1 MSPGADTLI
10 QGALASRNLPA
21 LFAALPL
28 LRDLDPQQLR
38 DISSDIEWFSLPGG
52 ATLFEAGQPA
62 DGLYAVVNG
71 ALGIYL
77 NRANGATQYAGQVC
91 GGETIGELEV
101 ISDQPRTATVIALR
115 DSEVARLSNK
125 SFELL
130 LEKNPQSMRQ
140 IARIMAQ
147 RIDAL
152 QRTGRQTRALPKT
165 FAVVPHGPDVDARAF
180 ATQLLECLRGVGR
193 AELVMFERGRE
204 QTSHYF
210 HRLERANDYVVYVT
224 DARPTN
230 WSKLCLRQA
239 DSLLL
244 LANLGDEPRPW
255 AALAGNQENSPSPQS
270 QELVL
275 LQPSFGAVTRCGEW
289 LDAQVCRRHHLVRDR
304 SDVARIA
311 RLVSG
316 RGVGLVL
323 SGGGAR
329 GFAHIGVLRAL
340 QEAGLAIDAI
350 GGTSIGAIVG
360 AGWAAGWD
368 YPQMV
373 QRIRRAFVDTNP
385 LNDYTLPF
393 VSLVSGRKVSRLLRQ
408 AYGDIEIEDLRL
420 PFYCV
425 SANLTSGQP
434 SVHRRGLL
442 WYWLRASA
450 AIPGVLPPVCRHQ
463 QVYVDGATINS
474 LPVDVMQDVMSGTI
488 IGVDV
493 STDRAFATDA
503 DSVDVPGAWN
513 FLAWLKGRRSRIS
526 MMKILLRAGMIN
538 STATSIGQRQ
548 QTDLL
553 LQPPLA
559 SIDLLDWRAFERVV
573 DIGYRHAVEAIE
585 QYRSQ
590 IAGTTSHAAG
600 AAQGSAGVT
609 ASAAPP

>member
-1 MSPGADTLI
+1 MSPGTDTII

-28 LRDLDPQQLR
+28 LRDLDAQQLR
-38 DISSDIEWFSLPGG
+38 DISSEIEWFSLPGG

-62 DGLYAVVNG
+62 DGMYAVVNG

-77 NRANGATQYAGQVC
+77 SRTNGGVQYAGQVC
-91 GGETIGELEV
+91 GGETVGEVEV
-101 ISDQPRTATVIALR
+101 ISDQPRTATVVALR
-115 DSEVARLSNK
+115 DSEVARLSNR

-140 IARIMAQ
+140 IARILAQ

-152 QRTGRQTRALPKT
+152 QRTGRQTREIPKT
-165 FAVVPHGPDVDARAF
+165 LAIVPNGPDVNAVEFGA
-180 ATQLLECLRGVGR
+180 QLVECLRGAGR
-193 AELVMFERGRE
+193 AELVLMERAQE
-204 QTSHYF
+204 QTSHWF
-210 HRLERANDYVVYVT
+210 HRLERANDFVVYVT
-224 DARPTN
+224 QARPTN
-230 WSKLCLRQA
+230 WTKLCLRQA

-244 LANLGDEPRPW
+244 LARLREEPRSW
-255 AALAGNQENSPSPQS
+255 SALSGNQEQA
-270 QELVL
+270 QTCELVL
-275 LQPSFGAVTRCGEW
+275 LHEGRDPVGRCGDW
-289 LDAQVCRRHHLVRDR
+289 LDTQSCRRHHLVRDR
-304 SDVARIA
+304 SDIARLA

-316 RGVGLVL
+316 RATGLVL

-340 QEAGLAIDAI
+340 KEAGLTVDAI
-350 GGTSIGAIVG
+350 GGSSIGAIIG

-368 YPQMV
+368 YQEMV
-373 QRIRRAFVDTNP
+373 QRMRRAFVDTNP
-385 LNDYTLPF
+385 LSDYTLPL

-408 AYGDIEIEDLRL
+408 EYGNVEIEDLRL
-420 PFYCV
+420 PYYCV
-425 SANLTSGQP
+425 SANLTSGQV

-450 AIPGVLPPVCRHQ
+450 AIPGVLPPVCRQQ

-474 LPVDVMQDVMSGTI
+474 LPVDVMQDVLTGTI

-493 STDRAFATDA
+493 AADRAFATDA
-503 DSVDVPGAWN
+503 DSTDVPGPWN
-513 FLAWLKGRRSRIS
+513 LLAWLRGRRSRINI
-526 MMKILLRAGMIN
+526 MKILLRAGMIN
-538 STATSIGQRQ
+538 SNATNLGQRQ

-559 SIDLLDWRAFERVV
+559 SIDLLDWQAFERVV

-585 QYRSQ
+585 NHQVQMSRAAKAAAS
-590 IAGTTSHAAG
+590 AASAAAG
-600 AAQGSAGVT
+600 AVKR
-609 ASAAPP
+609 